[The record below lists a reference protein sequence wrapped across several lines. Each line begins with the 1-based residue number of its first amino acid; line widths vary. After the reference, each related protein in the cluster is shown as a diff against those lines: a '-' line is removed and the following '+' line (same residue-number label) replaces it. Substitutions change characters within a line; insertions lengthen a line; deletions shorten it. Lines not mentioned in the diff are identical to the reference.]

1 MHRATG
7 RFADGMLMPI
17 PLVRCSRRRRGLLPS
32 VCNHGWTMYPDLLH
46 GADERFAQAKLA
58 HMRYGLQWLMPQ
70 AAMHWTRVSTGVG
83 AGVSGLALPEVD
95 GEAA

>member
-1 MHRATG
+1 
-7 RFADGMLMPI
+7 
-17 PLVRCSRRRRGLLPS
+17 
-32 VCNHGWTMYPDLLH
+32 MYPDLLH

-58 HMRYGLQWLMPQ
+58 HMRYGPQWLMPQ
-70 AAMHWTRVSTGVG
+70 AAVHWTRVRTGVGAGVG

>member
-1 MHRATG
+1 VG
-7 RFADGMLMPI
+7 F
-17 PLVRCSRRRRGLLPS
+17 
-32 VCNHGWTMYPDLLH
+32 
-46 GADERFAQAKLA
+46 ADERFAQVKLA

>member
-1 MHRATG
+1 MMGWAFAAGARAAVG
-7 RFADGMLMPI
+7 F
-17 PLVRCSRRRRGLLPS
+17 
-32 VCNHGWTMYPDLLH
+32 
-46 GADERFAQAKLA
+46 ADERFAQVKLA

>member
-1 MHRATG
+1 
-7 RFADGMLMPI
+7 
-17 PLVRCSRRRRGLLPS
+17 
-32 VCNHGWTMYPDLLH
+32 MYPDLLH

-70 AAMHWTRVSTGVG
+70 AAVHWTRVRTGVG